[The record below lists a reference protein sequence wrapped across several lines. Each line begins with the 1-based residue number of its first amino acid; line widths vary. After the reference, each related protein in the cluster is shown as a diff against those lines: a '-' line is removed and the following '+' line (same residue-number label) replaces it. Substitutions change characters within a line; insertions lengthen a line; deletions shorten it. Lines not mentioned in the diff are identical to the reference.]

1 MTLLRTK
8 INSNFPPNHRS
19 NVKVYKKV
27 RLKTIYAISLHICI
41 FFTILPLGATNRPP
55 KFHLDGNPSEIVIR
69 LKEGPETPVGTLIY
83 RLKAHDADGDAV
95 KFGVKPSLDSNIIK
109 IEKLSDNEANIRLN
123 KELDREIKDEYHLV
137 LTLTDGLIGE
147 GNYITQSLLLIVD
160 DINDNVPIFKAF
172 QSALEVPENSK
183 PGILTTVE
191 AEDRDTGAYGQVVY
205 YLQELEGDNDI
216 FSISTSQGKG
226 VIRVLESLDYERK
239 NLYQLRV
246 LAVDRANQGPVN
258 TGTAALLVRVRDVED
273 QPPEFVVATPVQ
285 RISEG
290 IPKGTKI
297 LSVKAVDGDRGVNN
311 KIRYSIAHGGGGYF
325 RIDED
330 TGAIYNTRELDR
342 EDPRNQINGAY
353 ILEIV
358 ATERSK
364 LTPPPSVKT
373 EVTIILTDIN
383 DEQPTFKDTAY
394 ECLVYENAQENT
406 PLTFVGDV
414 DNDVFD
420 LDQGH
425 NGTFELFLEPPN
437 DTFEVSPSRVLNEAK
452 FLIRVRNPWLLD
464 YEKVQQINLTLVA
477 KEVARE
483 GKYSAVPV
491 TIRIIDRN
499 DHFPEFTRSMFEFD
513 VLENSNV
520 GTEVGQIQAY
530 DRDSGDYGTQGI
542 RYTNLTGS
550 ISNM

>member
-1 MTLLRTK
+1 MPSQIAEEK
-8 INSNFPPNHRS
+8 RS
-19 NVKVYKKV
+19 LTTKVYRKV
-27 RLKTIYAISLHICI
+27 RLKVLDTLLYACICLI
-41 FFTILPLGATNRPP
+41 FLPLGATNRPP
-55 KFHLDGNPSEIVIR
+55 KFRLEGKPSEIVVR

-83 RLKAHDADGDAV
+83 HLNAYDADGDAL
-95 KFGVKPSLDSNIIK
+95 KFGVKSNLDSDVIK
-109 IEKLSDNEANIRLN
+109 IEKLSETEANIRLN
-123 KELDREIKDEYHLV
+123 QELDRELKDEYHLV
-137 LTLTDGLIGE
+137 LTLTDGQLGE
-147 GNYITQSLLLIVD
+147 GNFITQSLLLIVD
-160 DINDNVPIFKAF
+160 DINDNVPIFKPF

-205 YLQELEGDNDI
+205 YLQELEGDNDV

-226 VIRVLESLDYERK
+226 VIRVTESLDYEK
-239 NLYQLRV
+239 KSLYQLRV

-285 RISEG
+285 RVSEG
-290 IPKGTKI
+290 MPKGTKI
-297 LSVKAVDGDRGVNN
+297 LSVKAIDGDRGVNN
-311 KIRYSIAHGGGGYF
+311 KIRYSIARGGGGYF

-330 TGAIYNTRELDR
+330 SGVIYNTRELDR

-364 LTPPPSVKT
+364 LTPPPFVRT

-383 DEQPTFKDTAY
+383 DEQPTFKDDRY
-394 ECLVYENAQENT
+394 ECIVYENAQENT
-406 PLTFVGDV
+406 PLTFVGDA

-437 DTFEVSPSRVLNEAK
+437 DTFEVSPGRALNEAK
-452 FLIRVRNPWLLD
+452 FLIRVRNPRMLD
-464 YEKVQQINLTLVA
+464 YEQIKQINLTLVA
-477 KEVARE
+477 KEVAKE
-483 GKYSAVPV
+483 GKYSAVPLTV
-491 TIRIIDRN
+491 RIVDRN
-499 DHFPEFTRSMFEFD
+499 DHFPEFTKSLYEFF
-513 VLENSNV
+513 VLENSDV
-520 GTEVGQIQAY
+520 GTEIGAVQAF
-530 DRDSGDYGTQGI
+530 DRDSGDFGTQGI

-550 ISNM
+550 IAEM